1 MANKNFE
8 VKHGLSV
15 GGTERITSAGAGSFT
30 DLTLS
35 GDLNITGDVNSVSVT
50 DLDVTD
56 KTITLGKG
64 QTESNSGSS
73 GIIIDGSSASM
84 LWDESTDVF
93 DFNKGL
99 SITGNVG
106 IGMSNPDKR
115 LVVQGAD
122 AEVVISDTND
132 TPLLRFRESGSTK
145 GTISTTTGTMIFSIN
160 GTTELMRLT
169 SDSKVGIG
177 TTSPASFNSRGRNL
191 VVNSDGDTGITISAN
206 TSSSSTLLFA
216 DSYAGTG
223 GTTAYRGIIEYDHA
237 TDHMAISVAATEA
250 MRIDS
255 SGKVGI
261 GATAPSSKLH
271 LSGANTTGGL
281 FVEDSSASAS
291 SPVIKVQG
299 KRSDANKSQS
309 FSGGISLE
317 ALYTGG
323 LAPNEKHTGTIY
335 FGTNHTDGTA
345 ANIAYSAS
353 ISGILEGA
361 ANSASDMPTGLAFYT
376 GDAGTALG
384 TANTTY
390 GTERMRIDH
399 DGNVDVKTGN
409 IALTG
414 GVDRRIKLSDSGV
427 AGVSTSDNTVYIRAN
442 DDDLIL
448 NAAGNGLTKFQYN
461 GTERMRIDT
470 SGNLSLGTT
479 SHVNLSGSTVE
490 FTIGTTGDTA
500 NDGGGISFAHNT
512 STLNG
517 YLLGQKQSLSLAT
530 FSTTPLLFLTNNTER
545 ARIDSGGDLLIG
557 TSTNLD
563 VLSGTPKLQ
572 VGSGTGHSSI
582 QFYSG
587 TGSVGAL
594 YFGDGTSGTDRYPG
608 YIEYRHNTNTMAFRV
623 NGTDHVVFLSN
634 GQISCKNIT
643 ATDSAGNVSVG
654 YGALNVVQANS
665 GDANVAVGYEAL
677 EDVTTGSNN
686 TGIGYRGAMNIT
698 SGNYNTALGT
708 FTMYANTS
716 GSRNTALGYQ
726 ALYSASGNDHNTAV
740 GNRALVAATNNG
752 SCTAVGSMA
761 LEDCTENG
769 HNNTAI
775 GVRASYKT
783 TSGQYNTSLGVDALE
798 DNQTG
803 QYNTAC
809 GSNALGNVAGSNNS
823 GLGYS
828 AGKSGSPGGQLGN
841 VSNRIVLGNGDITH
855 LYCEV
860 SSISTSD
867 ERDKTDF
874 TDLNI
879 GLDFVKSLKPYTFRW
894 DKRHK
899 YVDWD
904 KNPDTDLNSITND
917 GTHKDAQLDLG
928 FKAQEVEA
936 LEVAAGYKKEDETN
950 LVIDLTDDGTK
961 YGIKYEKLVPILVKA
976 IQELE
981 ARVKELEG

>member
-15 GGTERITSAGAGSFT
+15 GGTERITAAGAGSFT
-30 DLTLS
+30 DLALS

-84 LWDESTDVF
+84 LWDESNDEF
-93 DFNKGL
+93 DFNKGIN
-99 SITGNVG
+99 ITGGLNISGDIFGTSNFDIRSTGNIFYTYGNSSNVYFRTQDG
-106 IGMSNPDKR
+106 TNRVFISSAGRLAVGTTNPDVPFHVEGSQNVLAQIESTHTDGNARMLFKPTGNNGWNIGANNNGSFTIYDVVGGTNSFQIETGASAST
-115 LVVQGAD
+115 LVV
-122 AEVVISDTND
+122 
-132 TPLLRFRESGSTK
+132 
-145 GTISTTTGTMIFSIN
+145 
-160 GTTELMRLT
+160 
-169 SDSKVGIG
+169 DSNSRVGIG
-177 TTSPASFNSRGRNL
+177 TASPIANLDVIRSGATGLSSVNARTTALFQNS
-191 VVNSDGDTGITISAN
+191 NSAGTTISIN
-206 TSSSSTLLFA
+206 
-216 DSYAGTG
+216 
-223 GTTAYRGIIEYDHA
+223 
-237 TDHMAISVAATEA
+237 
-250 MRIDS
+250 
-255 SGKVGI
+255 
-261 GATAPSSKLH
+261 
-271 LSGANTTGGL
+271 
-281 FVEDSSASAS
+281 
-291 SPVIKVQG
+291 
-299 KRSDANKSQS
+299 
-309 FSGGISLE
+309 
-317 ALYTGG
+317 
-323 LAPNEKHTGTIY
+323 APNTGY
-335 FGTNHTDGTA
+335 
-345 ANIAYSAS
+345 
-353 ISGILEGA
+353 SGIFLGDPELETQGQIKMVHTTNTLEFASQGGA
-361 ANSASDMPTGLAFYT
+361 AELILQA
-376 GDAGTALG
+376 
-384 TANTTY
+384 
-390 GTERMRIDH
+390 
-399 DGNVDVKTGN
+399 GN
-409 IALTG
+409 IALAG

-427 AGVSTSDNTVYIRAN
+427 SGISTSDNTVYIRGN

-448 NAAGNGLTKFQYN
+448 NAAANGLTKFQYN

-470 SGNLSLGTT
+470 SGKVGIGTT
-479 SHVNLSGSTVE
+479 SPNANLHVGSSNA
-490 FTIGTTGDTA
+490 TGDATNPAIQLGGANTYRLGLYTDSEAGYIENKNGDNGLVFRVKTA
-500 NDGGGISFAHNT
+500 GEAMRIAGGT
-512 STLNG
+512 
-517 YLLGQKQSLSLAT
+517 
-530 FSTTPLLFLTNNTER
+530 
-545 ARIDSGGDLLIG
+545 GDVLIG
-557 TSTNLD
+557 SSTNLD
-563 VLSGTPKLQ
+563 VLTSSPKIQ
-572 VGSGTGHSSI
+572 VGSGSGHSSM

-608 YIEYRHNTNTMAFRV
+608 YIEYRHNNNTMAFRV
-623 NGTDHVVFLSN
+623 NGTDHVIFLSN

-752 SCTAVGSMA
+752 SCTAVGSQA

-809 GSNALGNVAGSNNS
+809 GSNALGNVSGSNNS

-828 AGKSGSPGGQLGN
+828 AGKAGSPGGQLGN

-855 LYCEV
+855 LYCET

-879 GLDFVKSLKPYTFRW
+879 GLDFVKSLKPYTYRW

-976 IQELE
+976 IQELD

>member
-84 LWDESTDVF
+84 LWDESNDEF
-93 DFNKGL
+93 DFNKGIN
-99 SITGNVG
+99 ITGGLNISGDIFGTSNFDIRSTGNIFYTYGNSSNVYFRTQDG
-106 IGMSNPDKR
+106 TNRVFISSAGRLAVGTTNPDVPFHVEGSQNVLAQIESTHTDGNARMLFKPTGNNGWNIGANNNGSFTIYDVVGGTNSFQIETGASAST
-115 LVVQGAD
+115 LVV
-122 AEVVISDTND
+122 
-132 TPLLRFRESGSTK
+132 
-145 GTISTTTGTMIFSIN
+145 
-160 GTTELMRLT
+160 
-169 SDSKVGIG
+169 DSNSRGGIG
-177 TTSPASFNSRGRNL
+177 TASPIANLDVIRSGATGLSSVNARTTALFQNS
-191 VVNSDGDTGITISAN
+191 NSAGTTISIN
-206 TSSSSTLLFA
+206 
-216 DSYAGTG
+216 
-223 GTTAYRGIIEYDHA
+223 
-237 TDHMAISVAATEA
+237 
-250 MRIDS
+250 
-255 SGKVGI
+255 
-261 GATAPSSKLH
+261 
-271 LSGANTTGGL
+271 
-281 FVEDSSASAS
+281 
-291 SPVIKVQG
+291 
-299 KRSDANKSQS
+299 
-309 FSGGISLE
+309 
-317 ALYTGG
+317 
-323 LAPNEKHTGTIY
+323 APNTGY
-335 FGTNHTDGTA
+335 
-345 ANIAYSAS
+345 
-353 ISGILEGA
+353 SGIFLGDPELETQGQIKMVHTTNTLEFASQGGA
-361 ANSASDMPTGLAFYT
+361 AELILQA
-376 GDAGTALG
+376 
-384 TANTTY
+384 
-390 GTERMRIDH
+390 
-399 DGNVDVKTGN
+399 GN
-409 IALTG
+409 IALAG

-427 AGVSTSDNTVYIRAN
+427 SGISTSDNTVYIRGN

-448 NAAGNGLTKFQYN
+448 NAAANGLTKFQYN

-470 SGNLSLGTT
+470 SGKVGIGTT
-479 SHVNLSGSTVE
+479 SPNANLHVGSSNA
-490 FTIGTTGDTA
+490 TGDATNPAIQLGGANTYRLGLYTDSEAGYIENKNGDNGLVFRVKTA
-500 NDGGGISFAHNT
+500 GEAMRIAGGT
-512 STLNG
+512 
-517 YLLGQKQSLSLAT
+517 
-530 FSTTPLLFLTNNTER
+530 
-545 ARIDSGGDLLIG
+545 GDVLIG
-557 TSTNLD
+557 SSTNLD
-563 VLSGTPKLQ
+563 VLTSSPKIQ
-572 VGSGTGHSSI
+572 VGSGSGHSSM

-608 YIEYRHNTNTMAFRV
+608 YIEYRHNNNTMAFRV

-752 SCTAVGSMA
+752 SCTAVGSQA

-809 GSNALGNVAGSNNS
+809 GSNALGNVSGSNNS

-828 AGKSGSPGGQLGN
+828 AGKAGSPGGQLGN

-855 LYCEV
+855 LYCET

-874 TDLNI
+874 TDLDI
-879 GLDFVKSLKPYTFRW
+879 GLDFVKSLKPYTFKW

>member
-73 GIIIDGSSASM
+73 GIIIDGSNASM
-84 LWDESTDVF
+84 LWDESNGEF
-93 DFNKGL
+93 DFNNPL
-99 SITGNVG
+99 SIVNSIGGDTVLNLTGSYGSGNNVALLGFARSGGAVSGDIRYVDATTDMEIGTGTAHAFSLKTSGTRRMFISSSGDVG
-106 IGMSNPDKR
+106 IGTATPAS
-115 LVVQGAD
+115 LLSLQGD
-122 AEVVISDTND
+122 AE
-132 TPLLRFRESGSTK
+132 LLRLDGTANTTRTIFFRNTTAANPAQIHSDGSLKLRAEDSGTHMEFHTVNTERMRIDSSGRVGIGTSSPSAPLHVVGNSYVQSGTLFTDAITAYSGSS
-145 GTISTTTGTMIFSIN
+145 ISIN
-160 GTTELMRLT
+160 AGSSHLAATVNGSERMRI
-169 SDSKVGIG
+169 DSSGNLGIG
-177 TTSPASFNSRGRNL
+177 TTSPTEKLHVEGSVVIDAFSGGGETGIFFREGFSSSNKYNHSILAYDHDGSSADGISINAYDGVSFCTGSNSRQER
-191 VVNSDGDTGITISAN
+191 
-206 TSSSSTLLFA
+206 
-216 DSYAGTG
+216 
-223 GTTAYRGIIEYDHA
+223 
-237 TDHMAISVAATEA
+237 

-255 SGKVGI
+255 SGNVLI
-261 GATAPSSKLH
+261 G
-271 LSGANTTGGL
+271 TT
-281 FVEDSSASAS
+281 S
-291 SPVIKVQG
+291 SP
-299 KRSDANKSQS
+299 
-309 FSGGISLE
+309 F
-317 ALYTGG
+317 
-323 LAPNEKHTGTIY
+323 PNG
-335 FGTNHTDGTA
+335 
-345 ANIAYSAS
+345 
-353 ISGILEGA
+353 
-361 ANSASDMPTGLAFYT
+361 TGLAVNSSGTISRLILQNSSTGTGTTDGMRIGAIGTNLEIENVENGNIEFYNN
-376 GDAGTALG
+376 GS
-384 TANTTY
+384 
-390 GTERMRIDH
+390 ERM
-399 DGNVDVKTGN
+399 
-409 IALTG
+409 
-414 GVDRRIKLSDSGV
+414 
-427 AGVSTSDNTVYIRAN
+427 
-442 DDDLIL
+442 
-448 NAAGNGLTKFQYN
+448 
-461 GTERMRIDT
+461 
-470 SGNLSLGTT
+470 
-479 SHVNLSGSTVE
+479 
-490 FTIGTTGDTA
+490 
-500 NDGGGISFAHNT
+500 
-512 STLNG
+512 
-517 YLLGQKQSLSLAT
+517 
-530 FSTTPLLFLTNNTER
+530 
-545 ARIDSGGDLLIG
+545 RIDSGGDLLVG
-557 TSTNLD
+557 SSTNLD
-563 VLSGTPKLQ
+563 VLTSSPKIQ
-572 VGSGTGHSSI
+572 VGSGSGHSSM

-608 YIEYRHNTNTMAFRV
+608 YIEYRHNNNTMAFRV

-643 ATDSAGNVSVG
+643 ATDSAGNVSIG

-677 EDVTTGSNN
+677 EDITTGSNN
-686 TGIGYRGAMNIT
+686 TGLGYRAGMNVLN
-698 SGNYNTALGT
+698 GNYNVALGT
-708 FTMYANTS
+708 FSMYTNTS

-740 GNRALVAATNNG
+740 GNRALVTAGNNG

-761 LEDCTENG
+761 LQACADNG

-775 GVRASYKT
+775 GVRASLST

-798 DNQTG
+798 DNATG

-809 GSNALGNVAGSNNS
+809 GSNALGNVTGSNNS
-823 GLGYS
+823 ALGYS
-828 AGKSGSPGGQLGN
+828 AGKAGSPGGQLVG

-855 LYCEV
+855 LYCET

-904 KNPDTDLNSITND
+904 LNPDTDLNSITND

-950 LVIDLTDDGTK
+950 LVIDLTNDGTK

>member
-84 LWDESTDVF
+84 LWDESNDEF
-93 DFNKGL
+93 DFNKGIN
-99 SITGNVG
+99 ITGGLNISGDIFGTSNFDIRSTGNIFYTYGNSSNVYFRTQDG
-106 IGMSNPDKR
+106 TNRVFISSAGRLAVGTTNPDVPFHVEGSQNVLAQIESTHTDGNARLLFKPTSNNGWNIGANNNGSFTIYDVVGGTNSFQIETGASAST
-115 LVVQGAD
+115 LVV
-122 AEVVISDTND
+122 
-132 TPLLRFRESGSTK
+132 
-145 GTISTTTGTMIFSIN
+145 
-160 GTTELMRLT
+160 
-169 SDSKVGIG
+169 DSNSRVGIG
-177 TTSPASFNSRGRNL
+177 TASPIANLDVIRSGATGLSSVNARTTALFQNS
-191 VVNSDGDTGITISAN
+191 NSAGTTISIN
-206 TSSSSTLLFA
+206 
-216 DSYAGTG
+216 
-223 GTTAYRGIIEYDHA
+223 
-237 TDHMAISVAATEA
+237 
-250 MRIDS
+250 
-255 SGKVGI
+255 
-261 GATAPSSKLH
+261 
-271 LSGANTTGGL
+271 
-281 FVEDSSASAS
+281 
-291 SPVIKVQG
+291 
-299 KRSDANKSQS
+299 
-309 FSGGISLE
+309 
-317 ALYTGG
+317 
-323 LAPNEKHTGTIY
+323 APNTGY
-335 FGTNHTDGTA
+335 
-345 ANIAYSAS
+345 
-353 ISGILEGA
+353 SGIFLGDPELETQGQIKMVHTTNTLEFASQGGA
-361 ANSASDMPTGLAFYT
+361 AELILQA
-376 GDAGTALG
+376 
-384 TANTTY
+384 
-390 GTERMRIDH
+390 
-399 DGNVDVKTGN
+399 GN
-409 IALTG
+409 IALAG

-427 AGVSTSDNTVYIRAN
+427 SGISTSDNTVYIRGN

-448 NAAGNGLTKFQYN
+448 NAAANGLTKFQYN

-470 SGNLSLGTT
+470 SGKVGIGTT
-479 SHVNLSGSTVE
+479 SPNANLHVGSSNA
-490 FTIGTTGDTA
+490 TGDATNPAIQLGGANTYRLGLYTDSEAAYIENKNGDNGLVFRVKTA
-500 NDGGGISFAHNT
+500 GEAMRIAGGT
-512 STLNG
+512 
-517 YLLGQKQSLSLAT
+517 
-530 FSTTPLLFLTNNTER
+530 
-545 ARIDSGGDLLIG
+545 GDVLIG
-557 TSTNLD
+557 SSTNLD
-563 VLSGTPKLQ
+563 VLTSSPKIQ
-572 VGSGTGHSSI
+572 VGSGSGHSSM

-608 YIEYRHNTNTMAFRV
+608 YIEYRHNNNTMAFRV
-623 NGTDHVVFLSN
+623 NGTDHVIFLSN

-809 GSNALGNVAGSNNS
+809 GSNALGNVSGSNNS

-828 AGKSGSPGGQLGN
+828 AGKAGSPGGQLGN

-855 LYCEV
+855 LYCET

-874 TDLNI
+874 TDLDI
-879 GLDFVKSLKPYTFRW
+879 GLDFVKSLKPYTFKW

>member
-15 GGTERITSAGAGSFT
+15 GGTERITAAGAGSFT
-30 DLTLS
+30 DLALS

-84 LWDESTDVF
+84 LWDESNDEF
-93 DFNKGL
+93 DFNKGIN
-99 SITGNVG
+99 ITGGLNISGDIFGTSNFDIRSTGNIFYTYGNSSNVYFRTQDG
-106 IGMSNPDKR
+106 TNRVFISSAGRLAVGTTNPDVPFHVEGSQNVLAQIESTHTDGNARMLFKPTGNNGWNIGANNNGSFTIYDVVGGTNSFQIETGASAST
-115 LVVQGAD
+115 LVV
-122 AEVVISDTND
+122 
-132 TPLLRFRESGSTK
+132 
-145 GTISTTTGTMIFSIN
+145 
-160 GTTELMRLT
+160 
-169 SDSKVGIG
+169 DSNSRVGIG
-177 TTSPASFNSRGRNL
+177 TASPIANLDVIRSGATGLSSVNARTTALFQNS
-191 VVNSDGDTGITISAN
+191 NSAGTTISIN
-206 TSSSSTLLFA
+206 
-216 DSYAGTG
+216 
-223 GTTAYRGIIEYDHA
+223 
-237 TDHMAISVAATEA
+237 
-250 MRIDS
+250 
-255 SGKVGI
+255 
-261 GATAPSSKLH
+261 
-271 LSGANTTGGL
+271 
-281 FVEDSSASAS
+281 
-291 SPVIKVQG
+291 
-299 KRSDANKSQS
+299 
-309 FSGGISLE
+309 
-317 ALYTGG
+317 
-323 LAPNEKHTGTIY
+323 APNTGY
-335 FGTNHTDGTA
+335 
-345 ANIAYSAS
+345 
-353 ISGILEGA
+353 SGIFLGDPELETQGQIKMVHTTNTLEFASQGGA
-361 ANSASDMPTGLAFYT
+361 AELILQA
-376 GDAGTALG
+376 
-384 TANTTY
+384 
-390 GTERMRIDH
+390 
-399 DGNVDVKTGN
+399 GN
-409 IALTG
+409 IALAG

-427 AGVSTSDNTVYIRAN
+427 SGISTSDNTVYIRGN

-448 NAAGNGLTKFQYN
+448 NAAANGLTKFQYN

-470 SGNLSLGTT
+470 SGKVGIGTT
-479 SHVNLSGSTVE
+479 SPNANLHVGSSNA
-490 FTIGTTGDTA
+490 TGDATNPAIQLGGANTYRLGLYTDSEAGYIENKNGDNGLVFRVKTA
-500 NDGGGISFAHNT
+500 GEAMRIAGGT
-512 STLNG
+512 
-517 YLLGQKQSLSLAT
+517 
-530 FSTTPLLFLTNNTER
+530 
-545 ARIDSGGDLLIG
+545 GDVLIG
-557 TSTNLD
+557 SSTNLD
-563 VLSGTPKLQ
+563 VLTSSPKIQ
-572 VGSGTGHSSI
+572 VGSGSGHSSM

-608 YIEYRHNTNTMAFRV
+608 YIEYRHNNNTMAFRV
-623 NGTDHVVFLSN
+623 NGTDHVIFLSN

-809 GSNALGNVAGSNNS
+809 GSNALGNVSGSNNS

-828 AGKSGSPGGQLGN
+828 AGKAGSPGGQLGN

-855 LYCEV
+855 LYCET

-874 TDLNI
+874 TDLDI
-879 GLDFVKSLKPYTFRW
+879 GLDFVKSLKPYTFKW

>member
-84 LWDESTDVF
+84 LWDESNDEF
-93 DFNKGL
+93 DFNKGIN
-99 SITGNVG
+99 ITGGLNISGDIFGTSNFDIRSTGNIFYTYGNSSNVYFRTQDG
-106 IGMSNPDKR
+106 TNRVFISSAGRLAVGTTNPDVPFHVEGSQNVLAQIESTHTDGNARMLFKPTGNNGWNIGANNNGSFTIYDVVGGTNSFQIETGASAST
-115 LVVQGAD
+115 LVV
-122 AEVVISDTND
+122 
-132 TPLLRFRESGSTK
+132 
-145 GTISTTTGTMIFSIN
+145 
-160 GTTELMRLT
+160 
-169 SDSKVGIG
+169 DSNSRVGIG
-177 TTSPASFNSRGRNL
+177 TASPIANLDVIRSGATGLSSVNARTTALFQNS
-191 VVNSDGDTGITISAN
+191 NSAGTTISIN
-206 TSSSSTLLFA
+206 
-216 DSYAGTG
+216 
-223 GTTAYRGIIEYDHA
+223 
-237 TDHMAISVAATEA
+237 
-250 MRIDS
+250 
-255 SGKVGI
+255 
-261 GATAPSSKLH
+261 
-271 LSGANTTGGL
+271 
-281 FVEDSSASAS
+281 
-291 SPVIKVQG
+291 
-299 KRSDANKSQS
+299 
-309 FSGGISLE
+309 
-317 ALYTGG
+317 
-323 LAPNEKHTGTIY
+323 APNTGY
-335 FGTNHTDGTA
+335 
-345 ANIAYSAS
+345 
-353 ISGILEGA
+353 SGIFLGDPELETQGQIKMVHTTNTLEFASQGGA
-361 ANSASDMPTGLAFYT
+361 AELILQA
-376 GDAGTALG
+376 
-384 TANTTY
+384 
-390 GTERMRIDH
+390 
-399 DGNVDVKTGN
+399 GN
-409 IALTG
+409 IALAG

-427 AGVSTSDNTVYIRAN
+427 SGISTSDNTVYIRGN

-448 NAAGNGLTKFQYN
+448 NAAANGLTKFQYN

-470 SGNLSLGTT
+470 SGKVGIGTT
-479 SHVNLSGSTVE
+479 SPNANLHVGSSNA
-490 FTIGTTGDTA
+490 TGDATNPAIQLGGANTYRLGLYTDSEAGYIENKNGDNGLVFRVKTA
-500 NDGGGISFAHNT
+500 GEAMRIAGGT
-512 STLNG
+512 
-517 YLLGQKQSLSLAT
+517 
-530 FSTTPLLFLTNNTER
+530 
-545 ARIDSGGDLLIG
+545 GDVLIG
-557 TSTNLD
+557 SSTNLD
-563 VLSGTPKLQ
+563 VLTSSPKIQ
-572 VGSGTGHSSI
+572 VGSGSGHSSM

-594 YFGDGTSGTDRYPG
+594 YFGDSTSGTDRYPG
-608 YIEYRHNTNTMAFRV
+608 YIEYRHNNNTMAFRV
-623 NGTDHVVFLSN
+623 NGTDHVIFLSN

-752 SCTAVGSMA
+752 SCTAVGSQA

-809 GSNALGNVAGSNNS
+809 GSNALGNVSGSNNS

-828 AGKSGSPGGQLGN
+828 AGKAGSPGGQLGN

-855 LYCEV
+855 LYCET

-874 TDLNI
+874 TDLDI
-879 GLDFVKSLKPYTFRW
+879 GLDFVKSLKPYTFKW

>member
-84 LWDESTDVF
+84 LWDESNDEF
-93 DFNKGL
+93 DFNKGIN
-99 SITGNVG
+99 ITGGLNISGDIFGTSNFDIRSTGNIFYTYGNSSNVYFRTQDG
-106 IGMSNPDKR
+106 TNRVFISSAGRLAVGTTNPDVPFHVEGSQNVLAQIESTHTDGNARMLFKPTGNNGWNIGANNNGSFTIYDVVGGTNSFQIETGASAST
-115 LVVQGAD
+115 LVV
-122 AEVVISDTND
+122 
-132 TPLLRFRESGSTK
+132 
-145 GTISTTTGTMIFSIN
+145 
-160 GTTELMRLT
+160 
-169 SDSKVGIG
+169 DSNSRVGIG
-177 TTSPASFNSRGRNL
+177 TASPIANLDVIRSGATGLSSVNARTTALFQNS
-191 VVNSDGDTGITISAN
+191 NSAGTTISIN
-206 TSSSSTLLFA
+206 
-216 DSYAGTG
+216 
-223 GTTAYRGIIEYDHA
+223 
-237 TDHMAISVAATEA
+237 
-250 MRIDS
+250 
-255 SGKVGI
+255 
-261 GATAPSSKLH
+261 
-271 LSGANTTGGL
+271 
-281 FVEDSSASAS
+281 
-291 SPVIKVQG
+291 
-299 KRSDANKSQS
+299 
-309 FSGGISLE
+309 
-317 ALYTGG
+317 
-323 LAPNEKHTGTIY
+323 APNTGY
-335 FGTNHTDGTA
+335 
-345 ANIAYSAS
+345 
-353 ISGILEGA
+353 SGIFLGDPELETQGQIKMVHTTNTLEFASQGGA
-361 ANSASDMPTGLAFYT
+361 AELILQA
-376 GDAGTALG
+376 
-384 TANTTY
+384 
-390 GTERMRIDH
+390 
-399 DGNVDVKTGN
+399 GN
-409 IALTG
+409 IALAG

-427 AGVSTSDNTVYIRAN
+427 SGISTSDNTVYIRGN

-448 NAAGNGLTKFQYN
+448 NAAANGLTKFQYN

-470 SGNLSLGTT
+470 SGKVGIGTT
-479 SHVNLSGSTVE
+479 SPNANLHVGSSNA
-490 FTIGTTGDTA
+490 TGDATNPAIQLGGANTYRLGLYTDSEAGYIENKNGDNGLVFRVKTA
-500 NDGGGISFAHNT
+500 GEAMRSAGGT
-512 STLNG
+512 
-517 YLLGQKQSLSLAT
+517 
-530 FSTTPLLFLTNNTER
+530 
-545 ARIDSGGDLLIG
+545 GDVLIG
-557 TSTNLD
+557 SSTNLD
-563 VLSGTPKLQ
+563 VLTSSPKIQ
-572 VGSGTGHSSI
+572 VGSGTGHSSM

-608 YIEYRHNTNTMAFRV
+608 YIEYRHNNNTMAFRV
-623 NGTDHVVFLSN
+623 NGTDHVIFLSN

-809 GSNALGNVAGSNNS
+809 GSNALGNVSGSNNS

-828 AGKSGSPGGQLGN
+828 AGKAGSPGGQLGN

-855 LYCEV
+855 LYCET

-874 TDLNI
+874 TDLDI
-879 GLDFVKSLKPYTFRW
+879 GLDFVKSLKPYTFKW

>member
-15 GGTERITSAGAGSFT
+15 GGTERITAAGAGSFT
-30 DLTLS
+30 DLALS

-84 LWDESTDVF
+84 LWDESNDEF
-93 DFNKGL
+93 DFNKGIN
-99 SITGNVG
+99 ITGGLNISGDIFGTSNFDIRSTGNIFYTYGNSSNVYFRTQDG
-106 IGMSNPDKR
+106 TNRVFISSAGRLAVGTTNPDVPFHVEGGQNVLAQIESTHTDGNARMLFKPTGNNGWNIGANNNGSFTIYDVVGGTNSFQIETGASAST
-115 LVVQGAD
+115 LVV
-122 AEVVISDTND
+122 
-132 TPLLRFRESGSTK
+132 
-145 GTISTTTGTMIFSIN
+145 
-160 GTTELMRLT
+160 
-169 SDSKVGIG
+169 DSNSRVGIG
-177 TTSPASFNSRGRNL
+177 TASPIANLDVIRSGATGLSSVNARTTALFQNS
-191 VVNSDGDTGITISAN
+191 NSAGTTISIN
-206 TSSSSTLLFA
+206 
-216 DSYAGTG
+216 
-223 GTTAYRGIIEYDHA
+223 
-237 TDHMAISVAATEA
+237 
-250 MRIDS
+250 
-255 SGKVGI
+255 
-261 GATAPSSKLH
+261 
-271 LSGANTTGGL
+271 
-281 FVEDSSASAS
+281 
-291 SPVIKVQG
+291 
-299 KRSDANKSQS
+299 
-309 FSGGISLE
+309 
-317 ALYTGG
+317 
-323 LAPNEKHTGTIY
+323 APNTGY
-335 FGTNHTDGTA
+335 
-345 ANIAYSAS
+345 
-353 ISGILEGA
+353 SGIFLGDPELETQGQIKMVHTTNTLEFASQGGA
-361 ANSASDMPTGLAFYT
+361 AELILQA
-376 GDAGTALG
+376 
-384 TANTTY
+384 
-390 GTERMRIDH
+390 
-399 DGNVDVKTGN
+399 GN
-409 IALTG
+409 IALAG

-427 AGVSTSDNTVYIRAN
+427 SGISTSDNTVYIRGN

-448 NAAGNGLTKFQYN
+448 NAAANGLTKFQYN

-470 SGNLSLGTT
+470 SGKVGIGTT
-479 SHVNLSGSTVE
+479 SPNANLHVGSSNA
-490 FTIGTTGDTA
+490 TGDATNPAIQLGGANTYRLGLYTDSEAGYIENKNGDNGLVFRVKTA
-500 NDGGGISFAHNT
+500 GEAMRIAGGT
-512 STLNG
+512 
-517 YLLGQKQSLSLAT
+517 
-530 FSTTPLLFLTNNTER
+530 
-545 ARIDSGGDLLIG
+545 GDVLIG
-557 TSTNLD
+557 SSTNLD
-563 VLSGTPKLQ
+563 VLSNTPKIQ
-572 VGSGTGHSSI
+572 VGSGTGHSSM

-608 YIEYRHNTNTMAFRV
+608 YIEYRHNNNTMAFRV
-623 NGTDHVVFLSN
+623 NGTDHVIFLSN

-809 GSNALGNVAGSNNS
+809 GSNALGNVSGSNNS

-828 AGKSGSPGGQLGN
+828 AGKAGSPGGQLGN

-855 LYCEV
+855 LYCET

-874 TDLNI
+874 TDLDI

-904 KNPDTDLNSITND
+904 LNPDTDLNSITND